1 MPSNTNEQAL
11 EAAIERRLTGTTRED
26 LRQEGKANTAAETEA
41 PYAPESYWTG
51 FTEDFNKTYAVDER
65 RFWHFLQNSQPDE
78 LAKLSDQPDYKP
90 RILQRLDRQI
100 KKRGILHLL
109 RKGLAIDHAHFTLH
123 YAVPL
128 PSSDQDIKDRYSLN
142 EFSVTRQVRYSAAN
156 PREEI
161 DMVVFINGLPVATIE
176 LKNPW
181 TGQTAKVH
189 GINQYRH
196 DRDPGQPLLQFGRCL
211 VHFAADTEEVYMTT
225 RLAGKDTYFLP
236 FNKGNGTGAGNPVNP
251 EGHRS
256 AYLWEE
262 VLQRRSLSN
271 IIEHFVTL
279 EGDSKLSLDK
289 RNMIFPR
296 YHQMDVVR
304 NLISDVERHG
314 VGKTYL
320 VQHSAGSGK
329 SNSITWLA
337 YQLIGTYPLGKDI
350 PGSRGIHQPLF
361 DSVIVV
367 TDRRLLDKQLRDNI
381 REFSQVKH
389 IVAPAYTAKGLSE
402 SMSSGKKI
410 IITTIQK
417 FPFVVDELADQSD
430 KRFAVIIDEA
440 HSSQSGQSH
449 DKMNTAM
456 GLRAASASTDADAD
470 DADAIDPQDVIVA
483 TMQGRKMRG
492 NASYFAFTATPKN
505 TTLEKFGTRQP
516 DGSFRP
522 YHLYSMKQ
530 AIEEGFI
537 LDVLANYTTY
547 KSYYEIAK
555 SIEDNP
561 EYDTQRAQK
570 MLKAYVESH
579 KETIKTKAEVMLDHF
594 IPHVVQVKKLNGK
607 GKGMVITQ
615 SIESAIRYYSA
626 IKKLLEDRGRPFD
639 VLIAF
644 SGKKT
649 VDGIEHTEDS
659 LNGFPGKDIKEEFD
673 TDKYRLLVVANKF
686 LTGFDQ
692 KKLCTMYVD
701 KKLQGV
707 LAVQALS
714 RLNRAANHLNKRT
727 EDLFVLDFFNTTEE
741 IKVAFD
747 PFYTA
752 TSLTQPTEVNILHDL
767 RDYLDEPGVYEWQEV
782 EQFNEMYFS
791 KVDSELLSNILGTA
805 ADRFNHGL
813 DLEDSDKADFKI
825 KAKQFV
831 KVYGQLA
838 SILSFEVLVWEKLFW
853 FLKFLIPNLHV
864 KSKAATELDELLES
878 VDLSTYGL
886 QRTRLN
892 HQVTLDD
899 AESEVDPQ
907 NPNPRGAH
915 SGEEELDELDAIIRE
930 FNERYFGDWEASPED
945 REVVFRKTSNLVMQN
960 PDFLS
965 HYQNNPDKQNRELA
979 LKEMIKKAI
988 NKHRRDETQLYK
1000 LFFQDPG
1007 FQQAYEDVIRKMI
1020 MRGTDSRGLDNDPPS
1035 GGRAPIPG

>member
-11 EAAIERRLTGTTRED
+11 EAAIERRLTGTTQET
-26 LRQEGKANTAAETEA
+26 LRQEGNTHFVKEAEA
-41 PYAPESYWTG
+41 PYGGHGYWMG
-51 FTEDFNKTYAVDER
+51 LPEDFNKTYAVDER
-65 RFWHFLQNSQPDE
+65 RFWHFLQTSQPEE
-78 LAKLSDQPDYKP
+78 LAKLSNQPDYKL
-90 RILQRLDRQI
+90 RILQYLNKLI
-100 KKRGILHLL
+100 KKHGVLHIL
-109 RKGLAIDHAHFTLH
+109 RNGLKMEGAQFIMH

-128 PSSDQDIKDRYSLN
+128 PSSSQDVKDRYGLN
-142 EFSVTRQVRYSAAN
+142 EFSITRQVRYSTAN

-161 DMVVFINGLPVATIE
+161 DMVVCINGLPVATIE
-176 LKNPW
+176 LKNHW

-189 GINQYRH
+189 GTNQYRYE
-196 DRDPGQPLLQFGRCL
+196 RDASQPLLQFGRCL
-211 VHFAADTEEVYMTT
+211 VHFAADTEEVYMATK
-225 RLAGKDTYFLP
+225 LVGKDTVFLP

-251 EGHRS
+251 EGHRT

-262 VLQRRSLSN
+262 VLQPRSLSN
-271 IIEHFVTL
+271 IIEHFVILKGKMTTT
-279 EGDSKLSLDK
+279 LDK
-289 RNMIFPR
+289 RDMLFPR
-296 YHQMDVVR
+296 YHQLNVVR
-304 NLISDVERHG
+304 DLINDVERHG

-329 SNSITWLA
+329 SYSITWLA
-337 YQLIGTYPLGKDI
+337 YQLIETYPLGADL
-350 PGSRGIHQPLF
+350 PGSRGIHHPLY

-367 TDRRLLDKQLRDNI
+367 TDRRLLDKQLRDDI
-381 REFSQVKH
+381 KAFSQLKD
-389 IVAPAYTAKGLSE
+389 IVAPALSSKDLREAMEKG
-402 SMSSGKKI
+402 KRI

-417 FPFVVDELADQSD
+417 FPFVVDKLADQSD

-456 GLRAASASTDADAD
+456 GVRPGTVPGDSDDPDAV
-470 DADAIDPQDVIVA
+470 DPQDLIVA
-483 TMQGRKMRG
+483 SMQGRKMRG

-505 TTLEKFGTRQP
+505 TTLEKFGTQQP

-522 YHLYSMKQ
+522 FHLYSMKQ

-579 KETIKTKAEVMLDHF
+579 KETIKTKAEVMIEHF
-594 IPHVVQVKKLNGK
+594 IPHVVSAKKLKGQ

-615 SIESAIRYYSA
+615 SIESAIRYHAA
-626 IKKLLEDRGRPFD
+626 IKQILADRNAPFKA
-639 VLIAF
+639 LIAF

-649 VDGIEHTEDS
+649 VDGIEYTEDS
-659 LNGFPGKDIKEEFD
+659 INGFPGKDIKEEFD

-701 KKLQGV
+701 KRLQGV

-741 IKVAFD
+741 IQTAFD

-752 TSLTQPTEVNILHDL
+752 TSLTQATDVNVLHEL
-767 RDYLDEPGVYEWQEV
+767 KDYLDEPGVYEWQEV

-791 KVDSELLSNILGTA
+791 GVEGEELSPIISRA
-805 ADRFNHGL
+805 ADRFNMEL
-813 DLEDSDKADFKI
+813 DLADNEKADFKI

-831 KVYGQLA
+831 KVYGQMA

-853 FLKFLIPNLHV
+853 FLKFLIPHLHV
-864 KSKAATELDELLES
+864 KNKAATELHELLES

-892 HQVTLDD
+892 YQVTLDD
-899 AESEVDPQ
+899 ADSEVDPQ

-915 SGEEELDELDAIIRE
+915 SGEEELDELDEIIRE
-930 FNERYFGDWEASPED
+930 FNERYFSQWNASPEKQ
-945 REVVFRKTSNLVMQN
+945 RVTLVELQKSMEAN
-960 PDFLS
+960 PRFKEDFL
-965 HYQNNPDKQNRELA
+965 NNAVLDNKELA
-979 LKEMIKKAI
+979 FDKMMDTGVKDQKRTDMEFY
-988 NKHRRDETQLYK
+988 RLY
-1000 LFFQDPG
+1000 FQDPG
-1007 FQQAYEDVIRKMI
+1007 FRQAVRSMMRVMI
-1020 MRGTDSRGLDNDPPS
+1020 NKGGLDNDPPAQ
-1035 GGRAPIPG
+1035 GRAPM